1 MKLLSAGPP
10 RDLPHAK
17 PLEAL
22 GPSACSNLSLLGT
35 GSTNKQIRNVY
46 YHKHVRFC

>member
-17 PLEAL
+17 PFRGAWAKRLQQ
-22 GPSACSNLSLLGT
+22 LSLLGT

-46 YHKHVRFC
+46 YLKRVRFC